1 MKDYIEERAKS
12 LACYIIE
19 NQATVRETAKKF
31 ALSKSS
37 VHKDVTTRLE
47 KINPYLAGEVK
58 KVLEHNK
65 EERHIRGGMATK
77 RKYESMRN
85 QELEIILS

>member
-12 LACYIIE
+12 LAHYIIE
-19 NQATVRETAKKF
+19 NKSTVRDAAKKF

-37 VHKDVTTRLE
+37 VHKDVTYRLE
-47 KINPYLAGEVK
+47 KINPSLACEVK

-65 EERHIRGGMATK
+65 EERHIRGGLATK
-77 RKYESMRN
+77 RKYEMMKKTG
-85 QELEIILS
+85 

>member
-1 MKDYIEERAKS
+1 MKDYIAQRARMLAYYIVENKS
-12 LACYIIE
+12 
-19 NQATVRETAKKF
+19 TVRETAKRF
-31 ALSKSS
+31 SLSKSS

-47 KINPYLAGEVK
+47 KINPHLAKEVK

-77 RKYESMRN
+77 KKYEMLKN
-85 QELEIILS
+85 G

>member
-12 LACYIIE
+12 LAYYIIE
-19 NQATVRETAKKF
+19 NQSTVRETAKKF

-37 VHKDVTTRLE
+37 VHKDVTYRLE
-47 KINPYLAGEVK
+47 KINPSLAREVK

-77 RKYESMRN
+77 KKYEMMKKVR
-85 QELEIILS
+85 